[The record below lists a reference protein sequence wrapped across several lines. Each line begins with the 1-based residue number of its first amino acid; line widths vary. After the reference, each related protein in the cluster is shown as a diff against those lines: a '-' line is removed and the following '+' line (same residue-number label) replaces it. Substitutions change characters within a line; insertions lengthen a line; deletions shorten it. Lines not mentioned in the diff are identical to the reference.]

1 MSEAEKIKE
10 LQSRLR
16 AEYEALFTLK
26 EENGLEIYPIFN
38 VLPPKKEY
46 PDYYALIKNP
56 ISLNT
61 LKKRVPHYTDV
72 QSFVNDVVQ
81 IPWNAKTYNTKE
93 SAIYKYAGI
102 LEVYLKEK
110 MVPKLQD
117 YYPDVEYP
125 YLGPLPD
132 EIESMKAQGITPPEI
147 PQPPSNRGRARTRTD
162 DEDEGEGDGNDDDD
176 YSEGSNGGRRSMPQ
190 LRLTLQ
196 RGMQNASQSYNQGG
210 RSSSNTPKPMYGRHQ
225 QQRTHMRR
233 GRPPVIDL
241 PYVQRIKNVLKML
254 KKEIDDD
261 NEPLTLSFERLPD
274 ELREPRYY
282 TVISNPICMEDLRKR
297 VKTRK
302 YKDFQT
308 FQNDFQLMLTN
319 YRLYHRTD
327 PQALKKAAILEKKYN
342 SLIHQELS
350 KPDRDYMPEGELRYP
365 MDEVEVNG
373 KTYRIGD
380 WVLLE
385 NPNDATKPTVAQI
398 FRLWSTNDGRKWLNA
413 CWYLRPEQTVHR
425 VDRLFY
431 KNEVVKSG
439 QYRDHLVEELVGKC
453 YVVHFTRYQ
462 RGDPD
467 VKLEGPLFVCEFR
480 YNEADKIFNKIR
492 TWKACLPEEIRDQD
506 ENTIPVNGRKFLKY
520 PSPLKNLLPPN
531 ATYDDPIPQPT
542 EGAVNAPPLIGGVYL
557 RPKVE
562 RDDLGEYS
570 SSDDCPRYIVRPGDP
585 PEEGRIDFET
595 GTIITNTQTATALPK
610 TGQSTS
616 ARLASLKHNKSAS
629 GLNTLRNGM
638 FTPPLGG
645 TAPASVTAEAI
656 GSPSPKLS
664 TPNGIGPGQQLT
676 VQGLKQHQLN
686 KQQLH
691 FQQQQQHKRSQASG
705 YNLTTVVNNLAAQAS
720 RNSFGHVSVDSPS
733 AYVLPVSI
741 TKNVEVL
748 QRTDYASQVRRLGK
762 EQVPRKK
769 RNKGEVLWFKGPSV
783 AIEERLLNSGDERLQ
798 PSLNRWFSKNAN
810 KRPKLDLDY
819 EVVEEPDGPTETDS
833 NQQGAHHHYNGGGD
847 HQENGIVEDE
857 DNYSF
862 SEDESDEEN
871 ETENLPDSYPLG
883 LRPSAKFMAFLLA
896 ARDKIS
902 AESN

>member
-1 MSEAEKIKE
+1 MSEDSIKE

-26 EENGLEIYPIFN
+26 EDNGLEIYPIFN

-46 PDYYALIKNP
+46 PDYYALIRNP
-56 ISLNT
+56 VSLNT
-61 LKKRVPHYTDV
+61 LKKRVPHYTDA
-72 QSFVNDVVQ
+72 QTFVNDVVQ

-93 SAIYKYAGI
+93 SAIYRYAGI
-102 LEVYLKEK
+102 LEKYLKEK
-110 MVPKLQD
+110 MVPRLQEH
-117 YYPDVEYP
+117 YPEVEYP

-132 EIESMKAQGITPPEI
+132 EIEGQKLHGVTPRV
-147 PQPPSNRGRARTRTD
+147 PPPARPRATRLKTEDDEGNNND
-162 DEDEGEGDGNDDDD
+162 DED
-176 YSEGSNGGRRSMPQ
+176 YSEEKRSLPQ
-190 LRLTLQ
+190 LRLTLH
-196 RGMQNASQSYNQGG
+196 RGMQSASQSYQGG
-210 RSSSNTPKPMYGRHQ
+210 RSHSSTPKPLYGRHQ

-261 NEPLTLSFERLPD
+261 NEALTLTFERLPD

-282 TVISNPICMEDLRKR
+282 TVISNPVCLEDIRKR

-319 YRLYHRTD
+319 YRLYHRTE

-342 SLIHQELS
+342 ALVRHELS

-373 KTYRIGD
+373 NTYKIGD

-398 FRLWSTNDGRKWLNA
+398 FRLWSTSDGRKWLNA

-467 VKLEGPLFVCEFR
+467 IKLDGPLFVCEFR
-480 YNEADKIFNKIR
+480 YNENDKIFNKIR

-531 ATYDDPIPQPT
+531 AAYNDPMPQPT
-542 EGAVNAPPLIGGVYL
+542 EGAVNAPPLIGAVYM
-557 RPKVE
+557 RPKLE

-570 SSDDCPRYIVRPGDP
+570 TSDDCPRYIVRPGDP
-585 PEEGRIDFET
+585 PEEGRIDFDT

-610 TGQSTS
+610 TGQSS
-616 ARLASLKHNKSAS
+616 ARLATLKQNRSGS
-629 GLNTLRNGM
+629 GLNSLRNGM
-638 FTPPLGG
+638 YTPPLGING
-645 TAPASVTAEAI
+645 PATGDSL
-656 GSPSPKLS
+656 GSSSPKMA
-664 TPNGIGPGQQLT
+664 TPNGLIPGQQLT

-686 KQQLH
+686 KQQLQ

-705 YNLTTVVNNLAAQAS
+705 YNLTTIVNNLAAQAS
-720 RNSFGHVSVDSPS
+720 RNTMGHISVDSPS

-741 TKNVEVL
+741 TKNVDVL

-819 EVVEEPDGPTETDS
+819 EVVEEPAGKPQEEETADSIGYNHNSNGPLEDDDDS
-833 NQQGAHHHYNGGGD
+833 SY
-847 HQENGIVEDE
+847 
-857 DNYSF
+857 
-862 SEDESDEEN
+862 SEDDSDDEN
-871 ETENLPDSYPLG
+871 EQETLQDSYPLG
-883 LRPSAKFMAFLLA
+883 LRPSARFMAYKLST
-896 ARDKIS
+896 RDKLS
-902 AESN
+902 AEST

>member
-1 MSEAEKIKE
+1 MSEDSIKE

-26 EENGLEIYPIFN
+26 EDNGLEIYPIFN

-46 PDYYALIKNP
+46 PDYYALIRNP
-56 ISLNT
+56 VSLNT
-61 LKKRVPHYTDV
+61 LKKRVPHYTDA
-72 QSFVNDVVQ
+72 QTFVNDVVQ

-93 SAIYKYAGI
+93 SAIYRYAGI
-102 LEVYLKEK
+102 LEKYLKEK
-110 MVPKLQD
+110 MVPRLQEH
-117 YYPDVEYP
+117 YPEVEYP

-132 EIESMKAQGITPPEI
+132 EIEGQKLHGVTPRV
-147 PQPPSNRGRARTRTD
+147 PPPARPRATRLKTEDDEGNNND
-162 DEDEGEGDGNDDDD
+162 DED
-176 YSEGSNGGRRSMPQ
+176 YSEEKRSLPQ
-190 LRLTLQ
+190 LRLTLH
-196 RGMQNASQSYNQGG
+196 RGMQSASQSYQGG
-210 RSSSNTPKPMYGRHQ
+210 RSHSSTPKPLYGRHQ

-261 NEPLTLSFERLPD
+261 NEALTLTFERLPD

-282 TVISNPICMEDLRKR
+282 TVISNPVCLEDIRKR

-319 YRLYHRTD
+319 YRLYHRTE

-342 SLIHQELS
+342 ALVRYELS

-373 KTYRIGD
+373 NTYKIGD

-398 FRLWSTNDGRKWLNA
+398 FRLWSTSDGRKWLNA

-467 VKLEGPLFVCEFR
+467 IKLDGPLFVCEFR
-480 YNEADKIFNKIR
+480 YNENDKIFNKIR

-531 ATYDDPIPQPT
+531 AAYNDPMPQPT
-542 EGAVNAPPLIGGVYL
+542 EGAVNAPPLIGAVYM
-557 RPKVE
+557 RPKLE

-570 SSDDCPRYIVRPGDP
+570 TSDDCPRYIVRPGDP
-585 PEEGRIDFET
+585 PEEGRIDFDT

-610 TGQSTS
+610 TGQSS
-616 ARLASLKHNKSAS
+616 ARLATLKQNRSGS
-629 GLNTLRNGM
+629 GLNSLRNGM
-638 FTPPLGG
+638 YTPPLGING
-645 TAPASVTAEAI
+645 PATGDSL
-656 GSPSPKLS
+656 GSSSPKMA
-664 TPNGIGPGQQLT
+664 TPNGLIPGQQLT

-686 KQQLH
+686 KQQLQ

-705 YNLTTVVNNLAAQAS
+705 YNLTTIVNNLAAQAS
-720 RNSFGHVSVDSPS
+720 RNTMGHISVDSPS

-741 TKNVEVL
+741 TKNVDVL

-819 EVVEEPDGPTETDS
+819 EVVEEPAGKPQEEETADSIGYNHNSNGPLEDDDDS
-833 NQQGAHHHYNGGGD
+833 SY
-847 HQENGIVEDE
+847 
-857 DNYSF
+857 
-862 SEDESDEEN
+862 SEDDSDDEN
-871 ETENLPDSYPLG
+871 EQETLQDSYPLG
-883 LRPSAKFMAFLLA
+883 LRPSARFMAYKLST
-896 ARDKIS
+896 RDKLS
-902 AESN
+902 AEST

>member
-1 MSEAEKIKE
+1 MSEDSIKE

-26 EENGLEIYPIFN
+26 EDNGLEIYPIFN

-46 PDYYALIKNP
+46 PDYYALIRNP
-56 ISLNT
+56 VSLNT

-72 QSFVNDVVQ
+72 QTFVNDVVQ

-93 SAIYKYAGI
+93 SAIYRYAGI
-102 LEVYLKEK
+102 LEKYLKEI
-110 MVPKLQD
+110 MVPRLQEQ
-117 YYPDVEYP
+117 YPEVEYP

-132 EIESMKAQGITPPEI
+132 EIESQKLHGVTPRA
-147 PQPPSNRGRARTRTD
+147 PPPARPRVTRPKTEDDEGNNND
-162 DEDEGEGDGNDDDD
+162 DED
-176 YSEGSNGGRRSMPQ
+176 YSEEKRSLPQ
-190 LRLTLQ
+190 LRLTLH
-196 RGMQNASQSYNQGG
+196 RGMQSASQSYQGG
-210 RSSSNTPKPMYGRHQ
+210 RSHSSTPKPLYGRHQ

-261 NEPLTLSFERLPD
+261 NEPLTLTFERLPD

-282 TVISNPICMEDLRKR
+282 TVISNPVCLEDIRKR

-319 YRLYHRTD
+319 YRLYHRTE

-342 SLIHQELS
+342 ALVRHELS

-373 KTYRIGD
+373 NTYKIGD

-398 FRLWSTNDGRKWLNA
+398 FRLWSTSDGRKWLNA

-467 VKLEGPLFVCEFR
+467 IKLDGPLFVCEFR
-480 YNEADKIFNKIR
+480 YNENDKIFNKIR

-531 ATYDDPIPQPT
+531 AAYNDPMPQPT
-542 EGAVNAPPLIGGVYL
+542 EGAVNAPPLIGAVYT
-557 RPKVE
+557 RPKLE

-570 SSDDCPRYIVRPGDP
+570 TSDDCPRYIVRPGDP
-585 PEEGRIDFET
+585 PEEGRIDFDT

-610 TGQSTS
+610 TGQSS
-616 ARLASLKHNKSAS
+616 ARLATLKQNRSGS
-629 GLNTLRNGM
+629 GLNSLRNGM
-638 FTPPLGG
+638 YTPPLGING
-645 TAPASVTAEAI
+645 PATGDSL
-656 GSPSPKLS
+656 GSSSPKMA
-664 TPNGIGPGQQLT
+664 TPNGLVPGQQLT

-686 KQQLH
+686 KQQLQ

-705 YNLTTVVNNLAAQAS
+705 YNLTTIVNNLAAQAS
-720 RNSFGHVSVDSPS
+720 RNTMGHISVDSPS

-741 TKNVEVL
+741 TKNVDVL
-748 QRTDYASQVRRLGK
+748 QRSDYASQVRRLGK

-819 EVVEEPDGPTETDS
+819 EVVEEPARKLQEEETPDNIGYNHNSNGPLEDDDDS
-833 NQQGAHHHYNGGGD
+833 SY
-847 HQENGIVEDE
+847 
-857 DNYSF
+857 
-862 SEDESDEEN
+862 SEDDSDDEN
-871 ETENLPDSYPLG
+871 EQETLQDSYPLG
-883 LRPSAKFMAFLLA
+883 LRPSARFMAYKLS
-896 ARDKIS
+896 ARDKLS
-902 AESN
+902 AEST

>member
-1 MSEAEKIKE
+1 MSEDSIKE

-26 EENGLEIYPIFN
+26 EDNGLEIYPIFN

-46 PDYYALIKNP
+46 PDYYALIRNP
-56 ISLNT
+56 VSLNT
-61 LKKRVPHYTDV
+61 LKKRVPHYTDA
-72 QSFVNDVVQ
+72 QTFVNDVVQ

-93 SAIYKYAGI
+93 SAIYRYAGI
-102 LEVYLKEK
+102 LEKYLKEK
-110 MVPKLQD
+110 MVPRLQEH
-117 YYPDVEYP
+117 YPEVEYP

-132 EIESMKAQGITPPEI
+132 EIEGQKLHGVTPRV
-147 PQPPSNRGRARTRTD
+147 PPPARPRATRLKTEDDEGNNND
-162 DEDEGEGDGNDDDD
+162 DED
-176 YSEGSNGGRRSMPQ
+176 YSEEKRSLPQ
-190 LRLTLQ
+190 LRLTLH
-196 RGMQNASQSYNQGG
+196 RGMQSASQSYQGG
-210 RSSSNTPKPMYGRHQ
+210 RSHSSTPKPLYGRHQ

-261 NEPLTLSFERLPD
+261 NEALTLTFERLPD

-282 TVISNPICMEDLRKR
+282 TVISNPVCLEDIRKR

-319 YRLYHRTD
+319 YRLYHRTE

-342 SLIHQELS
+342 ALVRHELS

-373 KTYRIGD
+373 NTYKIGD

-398 FRLWSTNDGRKWLNA
+398 FRLWSTSDGRKWLNA

-467 VKLEGPLFVCEFR
+467 IKLDGPLFVCEFR
-480 YNEADKIFNKIR
+480 YNENDKIFNKIR

-506 ENTIPVNGRKFLKY
+506 ENTISVNGRKFLKY

-531 ATYDDPIPQPT
+531 AAYNDPMPQPT
-542 EGAVNAPPLIGGVYL
+542 EGAVNAPPLIGAVYM
-557 RPKVE
+557 RPKLE

-570 SSDDCPRYIVRPGDP
+570 TSDDCPRYIVRPGDP
-585 PEEGRIDFET
+585 PEEGRIDFDT

-610 TGQSTS
+610 TGQSS
-616 ARLASLKHNKSAS
+616 ARLATLKQNRSGS
-629 GLNTLRNGM
+629 GLNSLRNGM
-638 FTPPLGG
+638 YTPPLGING
-645 TAPASVTAEAI
+645 PATGDSL
-656 GSPSPKLS
+656 GSSSPKMA
-664 TPNGIGPGQQLT
+664 TPNGLIPGQQLT

-686 KQQLH
+686 KQQLQ

-705 YNLTTVVNNLAAQAS
+705 YNLTTIVNNLAAQAS
-720 RNSFGHVSVDSPS
+720 RNTMGHISVDSPS

-741 TKNVEVL
+741 TKNVDVL

-819 EVVEEPDGPTETDS
+819 EVVEEPAGKPQEEETADSIGYNHNSNGPLEDDDDS
-833 NQQGAHHHYNGGGD
+833 SY
-847 HQENGIVEDE
+847 
-857 DNYSF
+857 
-862 SEDESDEEN
+862 SEDDSDDEN
-871 ETENLPDSYPLG
+871 EQETLQDSYPLG
-883 LRPSAKFMAFLLA
+883 LRPSARFMAYKLST
-896 ARDKIS
+896 RDKLS
-902 AESN
+902 AEST

>member
-1 MSEAEKIKE
+1 MSEDNLKE
-10 LQSRLR
+10 LQARLR

-26 EENGLEIYPIFN
+26 EDNGLEIYPIFN

-46 PDYYALIKNP
+46 PDYYALIRNP
-56 ISLNT
+56 VSLNT

-102 LEVYLKEK
+102 LESYLKEK
-110 MVPKLQD
+110 MVPSLQEQ
-117 YYPDVEYP
+117 YPEVEYP

-132 EIESMKAQGITPPEI
+132 EIESQKLQGVTPRV
-147 PQPPSNRGRARTRTD
+147 PPPPKTRATRPKTEDDEENNND
-162 DEDEGEGDGNDDDD
+162 DED
-176 YSEGSNGGRRSMPQ
+176 YSEEKRPLPQ
-190 LRLTLQ
+190 LRLTLH
-196 RGMQNASQSYNQGG
+196 RGMQSASQSYQGG
-210 RSSSNTPKPMYGRHQ
+210 RSHSSTPKPLYGRHQ

-261 NEPLTLSFERLPD
+261 NEPLTFSFERLPD

-282 TVISNPICMEDLRKR
+282 TVIANPVCLEDIRKR

-319 YRLYHRTD
+319 YRLYHRTES
-327 PQALKKAAILEKKYN
+327 QALKKAAMLEKKYN
-342 SLIHQELS
+342 ALVRHELS

-373 KTYRIGD
+373 NTYKIGD

-398 FRLWSTNDGRKWLNA
+398 FRLWSTSDGRKWLNA

-425 VDRLFY
+425 ADRLFY

-462 RGDPD
+462 RGNPD
-467 VKLEGPLFVCEFR
+467 IKLDGPLFVCEFR
-480 YNEADKIFNKIR
+480 YNENDKIFNKIR

-531 ATYDDPIPQPT
+531 ATYNDPMPQPT
-542 EGAVNAPPLIGGVYL
+542 EGAVNAPPLIGAVYL
-557 RPKVE
+557 RPKLE

-570 SSDDCPRYIVRPGDP
+570 TSDDCPRYIVRPGDP
-585 PEEGRIDFET
+585 PEEGRIDFDT

-610 TGQSTS
+610 TGQSS
-616 ARLASLKHNKSAS
+616 ARLASLKQNRSGS
-629 GLNTLRNGM
+629 GLNALRNGM
-638 FTPPLGG
+638 YTPPLGANG
-645 TAPASVTAEAI
+645 PATVDTL
-656 GSPSPKLS
+656 GSSSPKLS
-664 TPNGIGPGQQLT
+664 TPNGLVPGQQLT

-705 YNLTTVVNNLAAQAS
+705 YNLTTIVNNLAAQAS
-720 RNSFGHVSVDSPS
+720 RNSIGHISVDSPS
-733 AYVLPVSI
+733 VYVLPVSI
-741 TKNVEVL
+741 TKNVDVL
-748 QRTDYASQVRRLGK
+748 QRTDYPSQVRRLGK

-798 PSLNRWFSKNAN
+798 PSLNRWFSKNTN

-819 EVVEEPDGPTETDS
+819 EVVEEPAYKADVGE
-833 NQQGAHHHYNGGGD
+833 NAENVAYNNNSSSGNVPID
-847 HQENGIVEDE
+847 DE
-857 DNYSF
+857 DDSSF
-862 SEDESDEEN
+862 SEDDSDDEN
-871 ETENLPDSYPLG
+871 EQETLQDSYPLG
-883 LRPSAKFMAFLLA
+883 LRPSARFMAFRLSS
-896 ARDKIS
+896 RDNLP

>member
-1 MSEAEKIKE
+1 MSEADNLKE
-10 LQSRLR
+10 LQSRVR
-16 AEYEALFTLK
+16 TEYEALFTLK

-46 PDYYALIKNP
+46 PDYYALIRNP

-61 LKKRVPHYTDV
+61 LKKRVPHYTDA

-102 LEVYLKEK
+102 LETYAKEK
-110 MVPKLQD
+110 MVPKLRE
-117 YYPDVEYP
+117 YYPEVEYP

-147 PQPPSNRGRARTRTD
+147 PQPPPNKMRMKTKTED
-162 DEDEGEGDGNDDDD
+162 DEDADGQDDED
-176 YSEGSNGGRRSMPQ
+176 YSEGNGKRSMPQ
-190 LRLTLQ
+190 LRLTLH
-196 RGMQNASQSYNQGG
+196 RGMQNASQSYQGN
-210 RSSSNTPKPMYGRHQ
+210 RSQSGTPKPLYGRHQ

-241 PYVQRIKNVLKML
+241 PYVQRIKNVIKML

-261 NEPLTLSFERLPD
+261 NEPLTLPFERLPD

-282 TVISNPICMEDLRKR
+282 TVIANPVCLEDIRKR

-319 YRLYHRTD
+319 YRLYNRTE
-327 PQALKKAAILEKKYN
+327 PQALKKAAFLEKKYN
-342 SLIHQELS
+342 ALIRHELS

-373 KTYRIGD
+373 RTYQIGD

-385 NPNDATKPTVAQI
+385 NPNDTTKPTVAQI
-398 FRLWSTNDGRKWLNA
+398 FRLWSTNDGRRWLNA

-531 ATYDDPIPQPT
+531 ATYDDPMPQPT

-557 RPKVE
+557 GPKLE
-562 RDDLGEYS
+562 RDDLGEYA

-595 GTIITNTQTATALPK
+595 GTIVTNTQTATALPK
-610 TGQSTS
+610 MGQTS
-616 ARLASLKHNKSAS
+616 ARLASLKQNKSAT
-629 GLNTLRNGM
+629 GLNSLRNGM
-638 FTPPLGG
+638 YTPPLGG
-645 TAPASVTAEAI
+645 ATPGSVQADAV
-656 GSPSPKLS
+656 GSP
-664 TPNGIGPGQQLT
+664 TPNLMTPTGLVPGQQLT

-686 KQQLH
+686 KQQLQ
-691 FQQQQQHKRSQASG
+691 FQQQQQHKKSQASG

-720 RNSFGHVSVDSPS
+720 RNSLGHISVDSPS
-733 AYVLPVSI
+733 SYVLPVSI

-769 RNKGEVLWFKGPSV
+769 RNKGEVIWFKGPSV
-783 AIEERLLNSGDERLQ
+783 AVEERLLNSGDERLQ
-798 PSLNRWFSKNAN
+798 PSLNRWFSKNFN

-819 EVVEEPDGPTETDS
+819 EVVEERVGEADTNPQNQDAHHNS
-833 NQQGAHHHYNGGGD
+833 NNQQG
-847 HQENGIVEDE
+847 NGIVEDE

-862 SEDESDEEN
+862 SEDDSDEEN
-871 ETENLPDSYPLG
+871 EIQTLPDSYPLG
-883 LRPSAKFMAFLLA
+883 LRPSAKFMAFKLA
-896 ARDKIS
+896 ARDKVS
-902 AESN
+902 AESD

>member
-1 MSEAEKIKE
+1 MSEDSIKE

-26 EENGLEIYPIFN
+26 EDNGLEIYPIFN

-46 PDYYALIKNP
+46 PDYYALIRNP
-56 ISLNT
+56 VSLNT
-61 LKKRVPHYTDV
+61 LKKRVPHYTDA
-72 QSFVNDVVQ
+72 QTFVNDVVQ

-93 SAIYKYAGI
+93 SAIYRYAGI
-102 LEVYLKEK
+102 LEKYLKEK
-110 MVPKLQD
+110 MVPRLQEQ
-117 YYPDVEYP
+117 YPEVEYP

-132 EIESMKAQGITPPEI
+132 EIESQKLHGVTPRA
-147 PQPPSNRGRARTRTD
+147 PPPARPRATRPKTEDDEGNDND
-162 DEDEGEGDGNDDDD
+162 DED
-176 YSEGSNGGRRSMPQ
+176 YSEEKRSLPQ
-190 LRLTLQ
+190 LRLTLH
-196 RGMQNASQSYNQGG
+196 RGMQSASQSYQGG
-210 RSSSNTPKPMYGRHQ
+210 RSHSSTPKPLYGRHQ

-261 NEPLTLSFERLPD
+261 NEPLTLTFERLPD

-282 TVISNPICMEDLRKR
+282 TVIANPVCLEDIRKR

-319 YRLYHRTD
+319 YRLYHRTE

-342 SLIHQELS
+342 ALVRHELS

-373 KTYRIGD
+373 NTYKIGD

-398 FRLWSTNDGRKWLNA
+398 FRLWSTSDGRKWLNA

-467 VKLEGPLFVCEFR
+467 IKLDGPLFVCEFR
-480 YNEADKIFNKIR
+480 YNENDKIFNKIR

-531 ATYDDPIPQPT
+531 AAYNDPMPQPT
-542 EGAVNAPPLIGGVYL
+542 EGAVNAPPLIGAVYM
-557 RPKVE
+557 RPKLE

-570 SSDDCPRYIVRPGDP
+570 TSDDCPRYIVRPGDP
-585 PEEGRIDFET
+585 PEEGRIDFDT

-610 TGQSTS
+610 TGQSS
-616 ARLASLKHNKSAS
+616 ARLATLKQNRSGS
-629 GLNTLRNGM
+629 GLNSLRNGM
-638 FTPPLGG
+638 YTPPLGING
-645 TAPASVTAEAI
+645 PATGDSL
-656 GSPSPKLS
+656 GSSSPKMA
-664 TPNGIGPGQQLT
+664 TPNGLIPGQQLT

-686 KQQLH
+686 KQQLQ

-705 YNLTTVVNNLAAQAS
+705 YNLTTIVNNLAAQAS
-720 RNSFGHVSVDSPS
+720 RNTMGHISVDSPS

-741 TKNVEVL
+741 TKNVDVL
-748 QRTDYASQVRRLGK
+748 QRSDYPSQVRRLGK

-819 EVVEEPDGPTETDS
+819 EVVEEPAGKPQEEEMPDSIGYNHNNNGPLEDDDDS
-833 NQQGAHHHYNGGGD
+833 SY
-847 HQENGIVEDE
+847 
-857 DNYSF
+857 
-862 SEDESDEEN
+862 SEDDSDDEN
-871 ETENLPDSYPLG
+871 EQETLQDSYPLG
-883 LRPSAKFMAFLLA
+883 LRPSARFMAYKLL
-896 ARDKIS
+896 ARDKLS
-902 AESN
+902 AEST